1 MLGEMQESAG
11 RLQKF
16 IQDLLLLYELKAVNG
31 AGSNRLELEA
41 ADVNPDQ
48 NVRLQQYNQAEQQV
62 VNDVAWMPIEQV
74 RVPNLLKPCVKGVVF
89 NASGVTPP
97 DDWGSVYIST
107 DTPCSNP
114 A

>member
-1 MLGEMQESAG
+1 MDEFPGSSSLEILPWSSGERRHFNKRSA
-11 RLQKF
+11 Q
-16 IQDLLLLYELKAVNG
+16 QQAVQQQ
-31 AGSNRLELEA
+31 LEA

-48 NVRLQQYNQAEQQV
+48 KTRLQEYNQAEQQL

-97 DDWGSVYIST
+97 DDWGNVYIST

-114 A
+114 T